1 MRTVT
6 EKNIILPFFRK
17 IGNCILPNAKTITLF
32 VGFFLLFL
40 FNQQVSFGQ
49 TTRTLTFTSPGTWTV
64 PAGVTEITVEA
75 WGAGGA
81 GGGSTSNDAGGG
93 SGGGGGGYC
102 INVFTVTPGQTINYT
117 VGAGGTGSN
126 GNGTSGDTTLIL
138 SLQANGGGGGGA
150 NRGTI
155 GSGGTASGGTT
166 NITGGSGLKGKRN
179 TGGNGGTGAS
189 GGAGGNGVSNGKGES
204 GRPPGGGGGGGEA
217 WGATQYA
224 GGNGANGQIKI
235 TYTSSLPDGFWY
247 KADAGVS
254 GINSVTTWAD
264 QSGNNNNATNT
275 GTVSL
280 ENNSINFNPSLYF
293 SNVNR
298 QFPVSNSLTI
308 QSFIIVSKIPATEN
322 DLSGLFGADG
332 DKGIRLSNSVNALG
346 PNITPF
352 ESWRGDN
359 NTDDWVNTTNGGT
372 GRINGVVDANMLHS
386 SKWHIANLSRYQALT
401 GDYYIGGYYS
411 RRSCTGEIAEVM
423 AFSGAVVNQNQ
434 VESYMAVKYGISL
447 PRNYYASNGTTTWST
462 TAGFQND
469 IHGIGRDDNYGLNQ
483 LSSKS
488 ENPGTDILTIQ
499 SGNSFSTPTNA
510 QTGAALTNKQFFIV
524 GHNNGST
531 STVST
536 LSAGINTIARK
547 WYAQTTNMLPTE
559 SFQFNLSG
567 TNFGAYCKIGVLI
580 ADNAALTTNRR
591 FVEGT
596 LSSSTLTVNDLAIT
610 GNKYFT
616 VATLAAPTA
625 GAIAANQEICSGS
638 TPETIT
644 SLTNGTGFGTITYQ
658 WQSSTAGSSWNTISG
673 ATNSAYSPGT
683 LTATTQ
689 YRRKTVATLGDI
701 TCVSDATTPIE
712 ITVADTEAPVANCK
726 SDLTV
731 YLDAN
736 GEAAITPEMLDNG
749 STDDCGI
756 ASMSVSPDMLS
767 CSNNS
772 ANTTGIYKVSANSD
786 DGNTTVTVTFTN
798 IKLNLSQQYSGFYNA
813 YFTFNYNIDVVG
825 TPVNSFYTK
834 QLHFYLN
841 NGQHHTAD
849 LSGVSGTASSSIFE
863 LPGTY
868 SSDIAVEDVTTSLS
882 LLLGFQTQTN
892 SEFSNANIELVP
904 SEEQL
909 VTLTVVDNE
918 GNTGTCQTL
927 VSLNDALAPVPDLG
941 TLVDVTAECEVTT
954 LTAPT
959 ATDNCAGSVTG
970 TTTTT
975 LPITTQGTTV
985 VTWTYDDGNG
995 NTSTQTQN
1003 VVIDDVSEPTFTC
1016 PSATTVEFDASCQVT
1031 IPDLISGINDES
1043 DNCGTPVLSQFP
1055 VAGTVLASGA
1065 GMTHT
1070 VAVTA
1075 DDGNGNTKTCDVN
1088 VTGEAANP
1096 IEISIVAL
1104 ADFCQSGQ
1112 NGTTTITWTVNLLAG
1127 TTDWSY
1133 NYTINDGSADVVPDT
1148 NANATGNITIS
1159 YTMNNGANDKTF
1171 TLTITNVKDNCG
1183 ISETGTT
1190 IHSDDVTIQAVP
1202 ATGEIIPD

>member
-1 MRTVT
+1 MRTVKG
-6 EKNIILPFFRK
+6 KNIILPFLRK

-32 VGFFLLFL
+32 VGFLLLFL

-49 TTRTLTFTSPGTWTV
+49 TTRTLTFTSSGTWTV
-64 PAGVTEITVEA
+64 PADVTQITVEA

-81 GGGSTSNDAGGG
+81 GGGSTSNNAGGG

-126 GNGTSGDTTLIL
+126 GNGTSGGTTLIL
-138 SLQANGGGGGGA
+138 SLQANGGGGGVA
-150 NRGTI
+150 NMGTI

-166 NITGGSGLKGKRN
+166 NITGGSGLKGKGN

-217 WGATQYA
+217 RRATPYA

-235 TYTSSLPDGFWY
+235 TYTPSLPDGFWY

-308 QSFIIVSKIPATEN
+308 QSFIIVSKIPATGN
-322 DLSGLFGADG
+322 DLSGLLGADG

-411 RRSCTGEIAEVM
+411 GRSCTGEIAEVM

-499 SGNSFSTPTNA
+499 SGNSFVTPTNA
-510 QTGAALTNKQFFIV
+510 ETGTALNDKQFFIA

-536 LSAGINTIARK
+536 LSVGINTIARK

-616 VATLAAPTA
+616 VATLA
-625 GAIAANQEICSGS
+625 
-638 TPETIT
+638 
-644 SLTNGTGFGTITYQ
+644 
-658 WQSSTAGSSWNTISG
+658 
-673 ATNSAYSPGT
+673 
-683 LTATTQ
+683 
-689 YRRKTVATLGDI
+689 
-701 TCVSDATTPIE
+701 
-712 ITVADTEAPVANCK
+712 DTEAPVANCK

-756 ASMSVSPDMLS
+756 DTMWVSPSVLNCPGTGESSSSSTYSKEIISSDGYAVKISINNFWVEPETADCNYGFHYNIGYDYSIEFSGSNIPDSLLTCDIQFHCSSTLWGELPQKAESGSSYTGTQWREQTDCATVTLADIGFNNITVRLS
-767 CSNNS
+767 GAGISYQTITLQEESSNPSAQNVTLTVTDNS
-772 ANTTGIYKVSANSD
+772 
-786 DGNTTVTVTFTN
+786 GNISTCQTTVTVSDAIKPTINCPASVTDEVDVGFDYATN
-798 IKLNLSQQYSGFYNA
+798 VDLGELAATDTTDNCTIESATNNA
-813 YFTFNYNIDVVG
+813 PLQFPLGNTDVVW
-825 TPVNSFYTK
+825 TVT
-834 QLHFYLN
+834 
-841 NGQHHTAD
+841 D
-849 LSGVSGTASSSIFE
+849 VSGNTA
-863 LPGTY
+863 TC
-868 SSDIAVEDVTTSLS
+868 T
-882 LLLGFQTQTN
+882 
-892 SEFSNANIELVP
+892 
-904 SEEQL
+904 QL
-909 VTLTVVDNE
+909 VTIIARDTVDMWVEQPGPTCNAAE
-918 GNTGTCQTL
+918 GTINSSGIDT
-927 VSLNDALAPVPDLG
+927 
-941 TLVDVTAECEVTT
+941 
-954 LTAPT
+954 
-959 ATDNCAGSVTG
+959 
-970 TTTTT
+970 
-975 LPITTQGTTV
+975 TTV
-985 VTWTYDDGNG
+985 VTF
-995 NTSTQTQN
+995 N
-1003 VVIDDVSEPTFTC
+1003 VKMETNK
-1016 PSATTVEFDASCQVT
+1016 TTWS
-1031 IPDLISGINDES
+1031 PDW
-1043 DNCGTPVLSQFP
+1043 
-1055 VAGTVLASGA
+1055 
-1065 GMTHT
+1065 
-1070 VAVTA
+1070 
-1075 DDGNGNTKTCDVN
+1075 
-1088 VTGEAANP
+1088 
-1096 IEISIVAL
+1096 EI
-1104 ADFCQSGQ
+1104 
-1112 NGTTTITWTVNLLAG
+1112 
-1127 TTDWSY
+1127 
-1133 NYTINDGSADVVPDT
+1133 
-1148 NANATGNITIS
+1148 
-1159 YTMNNGANDKTF
+1159 KF
-1171 TLTITNVKDNCG
+1171 TLTPFNNTNSGNVPTLNTVASVGNMGNLTVSGSVYTLTNIPSTNGEGAVSISMNLVGNRYANLDVDFIITEAREIDSNIQDKD
-1183 ISETGTT
+1183 
-1190 IHSDDVTIQAVP
+1190 SDDWQATQTVNAIP
-1202 ATGEIIPD
+1202 NTGPITTN

>member
-49 TTRTLTFTSPGTWTV
+49 TTRTLTFTSPGKWTV
-64 PAGVTEITVEA
+64 PADVTEITVEA

-81 GGGSTSNDAGGG
+81 GGGSTSNNAGGG

-150 NRGTI
+150 NMGTI

-189 GGAGGNGVSNGKGES
+189 GGAGGNGVSNEDGEP
-204 GRPPGGGGGGGEA
+204 GTAPGGGGGGGEVR
-217 WGATQYA
+217 GAAPYA
-224 GGNGANGQIKI
+224 GGNGADGQIRI

-254 GINSVTTWAD
+254 GINPVTTWVD

-275 GTVSL
+275 GTVLL
-280 ENNSINFNPSLYF
+280 ENNSINFNPSLSF
-293 SNVNR
+293 TNVIR
-298 QFPVSNSLTI
+298 QFVTVNNAAPLRL
-308 QSFIIVSKIPATEN
+308 IVVTKPTGTN
-322 DLSGLFGADG
+322 DLGGLIGVG
-332 DKGIRLSNSVNALG
+332 PGSVTDKGIRQGNGIGGTSVAG
-346 PNITPF
+346 D
-352 ESWRGDN
+352 SWLGDN
-359 NTDDWVNTTNGGT
+359 NNDDWSFNGT
-372 GRINGVVDANMLHS
+372 SRINGS
-386 SKWHIANLSRYQALT
+386 SSYIHNYRWHIVNQSRASALAASQ
-401 GDYYIGGYYS
+401 YYLGGYIDAWDGPRFY
-411 RRSCTGEIAEVM
+411 TGNIAEVM
-423 AFSGAVVNQNQ
+423 AYSSKTSPSDGI
-434 VESYMAVKYGISL
+434 VESYLAIKYGISL
-447 PRNYYASNGTTTWST
+447 PGNYYASDGTTIWAS
-462 TAGFQND
+462 ASGYQND
-469 IHGIGRDDNYGLNQ
+469 VHGIGRDNSYGLNQ

-499 SGNSFSTPTNA
+499 SGNSFVTPTNA
-510 QTGAALTNKQFFIV
+510 ETGTALNDKQFFIA

-616 VATLAAPTA
+616 VATLA
-625 GAIAANQEICSGS
+625 
-638 TPETIT
+638 
-644 SLTNGTGFGTITYQ
+644 
-658 WQSSTAGSSWNTISG
+658 
-673 ATNSAYSPGT
+673 
-683 LTATTQ
+683 
-689 YRRKTVATLGDI
+689 
-701 TCVSDATTPIE
+701 
-712 ITVADTEAPVANCK
+712 DTEAPVANCK

-731 YLDAN
+731 YLDVN

-756 ASMSVSPDMLS
+756 DTMWVSPEILSCPSSGIESGSSGVYSASVATNDGDAVTITLSNFGIVPNSTSCDNGYSYGIRFDYVIEYSGSNSLTLYNSRLKFSIDDDNIDFGTIASTGSVSEAIADNDQYRNKSDCNTVSFSDLVVHS
-767 CSNNS
+767 ISWQVSGAGISYQTITLQEESSNPSAQNVTLTVTDNS
-772 ANTTGIYKVSANSD
+772 
-786 DGNTTVTVTFTN
+786 GNISTCQTTVTVSDT
-798 IKLNLSQQYSGFYNA
+798 IKPTINCPEPITKTVDAGMCTASG
-813 YFTFNYNIDVVG
+813 ISIG
-825 TPVNSFYTK
+825 TPVT
-834 QLHFYLN
+834 
-841 NGQHHTAD
+841 
-849 LSGVSGTASSSIFE
+849 
-863 LPGTY
+863 
-868 SSDIAVEDVTTSLS
+868 
-882 LLLGFQTQTN
+882 
-892 SEFSNANIELVP
+892 
-904 SEEQL
+904 
-909 VTLTVVDNE
+909 
-918 GNTGTCQTL
+918 
-927 VSLNDALAPVPDLG
+927 
-941 TLVDVTAECEVTT
+941 
-954 LTAPT
+954 
-959 ATDNCAGSVTG
+959 TDNCGVASVANNASEPYSLG
-970 TTTTT
+970 TTS
-975 LPITTQGTTV
+975 
-985 VTWTYDDGNG
+985 VTWTVTDIAG
-995 NTSTQTQN
+995 NTATCNQDITIVPEKAIDIE
-1003 VVIDDVSEPTFTC
+1003 VV
-1016 PSATTVEFDASCQVT
+1016 
-1031 IPDLISGINDES
+1031 DLI
-1043 DNCGTPVLSQFP
+1043 
-1055 VAGTVLASGA
+1055 
-1065 GMTHT
+1065 
-1070 VAVTA
+1070 
-1075 DDGNGNTKTCDVN
+1075 
-1088 VTGEAANP
+1088 
-1096 IEISIVAL
+1096 
-1104 ADFCQSGQ
+1104 DFCQSGQ

-1133 NYTINDGSADVVPDT
+1133 NYTINDGSADVVHDT
-1148 NANATGNITIS
+1148 NAKATGNITIS

-1171 TLTITNVKDNCG
+1171 TLTMTNVKDNCG

>member
-49 TTRTLTFTSPGTWTV
+49 TTRTLTFTSPGKWTV

-75 WGAGGA
+75 WGGGGA

-102 INVFTVTPGQTINYT
+102 INVFTVTPGQKINYT

-126 GNGTSGDTTLIL
+126 GNGTSGGTTLIL
-138 SLQANGGGGGGA
+138 TLQANGGGGGGA
-150 NRGTI
+150 NKGTI

-166 NITGGSGLKGKRN
+166 NITGGSGLKGKGN

-217 WGATQYA
+217 LFSTSYA
-224 GGNGANGQIKI
+224 GGNGVNGQIKI

-254 GINSVTTWAD
+254 GTNSVTTWAD

-411 RRSCTGEIAEVM
+411 GRSCSGEIAEVM

-447 PRNYYASNGTTTWST
+447 PGNYYASNGTTTWST

-510 QTGAALTNKQFFIV
+510 QTGAALTDKQFFIT

-596 LSSSTLTVNDLAIT
+596 LSSSTLSVNDLAIT

-616 VATLAAPTA
+616 VATL
-625 GAIAANQEICSGS
+625 
-638 TPETIT
+638 
-644 SLTNGTGFGTITYQ
+644 
-658 WQSSTAGSSWNTISG
+658 
-673 ATNSAYSPGT
+673 
-683 LTATTQ
+683 
-689 YRRKTVATLGDI
+689 
-701 TCVSDATTPIE
+701 
-712 ITVADTEAPVANCK
+712 ADTEAPVANCK

-756 ASMSVSPDMLS
+756 DTMWVSPEILS
-767 CSNNS
+767 CPSSGIESGSSGVYSASVATTDGATVTITLSNFDIIP
-772 ANTTGIYKVSANSD
+772 NTTNCISSYNYDISFDYIIEYSGTNSLTLWTKQLDFLIDDDPFDSQTGVIGTVSSVTTTNNQTRKESDCNTVTFSDLVVNSISWHVS
-786 DGNTTVTVTFTN
+786 GNYITEQTITLQEESSNPSSQNVTLTVTDNSGNTNTRTTTVTVSDTIKPTINCPASVTDEVDVGFDYATN
-798 IKLNLSQQYSGFYNA
+798 VDLGELAATDTTDNCTIESVTNNA
-813 YFTFNYNIDVVG
+813 PLQFPLGNTDVVW
-825 TPVNSFYTK
+825 TVT
-834 QLHFYLN
+834 
-841 NGQHHTAD
+841 D
-849 LSGVSGTASSSIFE
+849 VSGNTA
-863 LPGTY
+863 TC
-868 SSDIAVEDVTTSLS
+868 T
-882 LLLGFQTQTN
+882 
-892 SEFSNANIELVP
+892 
-904 SEEQL
+904 QL
-909 VTLTVVDNE
+909 VTIIARDTVDMWVEQPGPTCNAAE
-918 GNTGTCQTL
+918 GTINSSGIDT
-927 VSLNDALAPVPDLG
+927 
-941 TLVDVTAECEVTT
+941 
-954 LTAPT
+954 
-959 ATDNCAGSVTG
+959 
-970 TTTTT
+970 
-975 LPITTQGTTV
+975 TTV
-985 VTWTYDDGNG
+985 VTFNVKMETNKTTWSPDWEIKFTLAPSN
-995 NTSTQTQN
+995 NTN
-1003 VVIDDVSEPTFTC
+1003 PGDVPT
-1016 PSATTVEFDASCQVT
+1016 
-1031 IPDLISGINDES
+1031 IN
-1043 DNCGTPVLSQFP
+1043 
-1055 VAGTVLASGA
+1055 
-1065 GMTHT
+1065 T
-1070 VAVTA
+1070 VASVGNVGNLSVSGGGYTLTNIPSTNGEGA
-1075 DDGNGNTKTCDVN
+1075 VSISMNLVGNRYANLDVDFIITEAKEIDSNIQDKDSDDWQ
-1088 VTGEAANP
+1088 A
-1096 IEISIVAL
+1096 I
-1104 ADFCQSGQ
+1104 Q
-1112 NGTTTITWTVNLLAG
+1112 TVNAIPNTG
-1127 TTDWSY
+1127 PITT
-1133 NYTINDGSADVVPDT
+1133 N
-1148 NANATGNITIS
+1148 
-1159 YTMNNGANDKTF
+1159 
-1171 TLTITNVKDNCG
+1171 
-1183 ISETGTT
+1183 
-1190 IHSDDVTIQAVP
+1190 
-1202 ATGEIIPD
+1202 